1 MTDIEM
7 PVGFM
12 GKNFEDMTKDEVL
25 KAFEWAYKGM
35 ERERLEM
42 KKYRNMYMEELFKP
56 KREMSIFERIKNSCG

>member
-1 MTDIEM
+1 MIDIEM

-35 ERERLEM
+35 ERERLET
-42 KKYRNMYMEELFKP
+42 KKYMDMYMEELFKP
-56 KREMSIFERIKNSCG
+56 KREMNIFERIKNSCG